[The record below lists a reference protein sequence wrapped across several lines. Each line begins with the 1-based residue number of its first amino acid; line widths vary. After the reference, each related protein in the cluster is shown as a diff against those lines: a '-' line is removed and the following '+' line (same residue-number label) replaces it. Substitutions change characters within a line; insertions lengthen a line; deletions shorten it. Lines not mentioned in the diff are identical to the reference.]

1 MKRSEINKYIE
12 EAKELFASISF
23 KLPPFA
29 FWTPEEWQEKGEEV
43 NEIRDNQLGWDIT
56 DFAEGDY
63 ERIGLLLF
71 TIRNGNYSR
80 KKNYPKGYAEKIMI
94 VKENQVCPMHFHWKK
109 REDIINR
116 GGGNLVLEL
125 YYANNR
131 EELADQDFT
140 VSIDGVKRLC
150 KPGEKVILT
159 PGESICLEPFVYH
172 KFYGEEGKGTV
183 IVGEVSDVNDDDN
196 DNRFHSPLKRFPQI
210 EEDAPAV
217 HLLCN
222 EYPKGRNTP
231 HT

>member
-1 MKRSEINKYIE
+1 MKRSEINKYIT
-12 EAKELFASISF
+12 EAKQLFDSISF

-29 FWTPEEWQEKGEEV
+29 SWTPEDWQKKGMEV
-43 NEIRDNQLGWDIT
+43 NEIRNNQLGWDLT
-56 DFAEGDY
+56 DYGENNY
-63 ERIGLLLF
+63 NKTGLLLF
-71 TIRNGNYSR
+71 TIRNGNYGR
-80 KKNYPKGYAEKIMI
+80 PKDYPKGYAEKIMI

-125 YYANNR
+125 Y
-131 EELADQDFT
+131 LADKNEKLSNDNFT
-140 VSIDGVKRLC
+140 VSIDGVQRSC
-150 KPGEKVILT
+150 KSGEKVILT

-196 DNRFHSPLKRFPQI
+196 DNCFLNPLKRFPAI
-210 EEDAPAV
+210 EEDEKPL

-222 EYPKGRNTP
+222 EYPPTKE
-231 HT
+231 